1 MSRYR
6 RINAALFIAVA
17 ITVSNNLFAQSRG
30 GSAGESYPAKPV
42 RVIVGLAPGGATDIQ
57 ARMVAQKLSDNTG
70 RSFVVEN
77 RTGAGGTIAYAH
89 VATSPPDGYTV
100 LAVSSGYSITPAIYR
115 KLSYDPIKDLVPV
128 SLVAQAPFL
137 LSAPVRSSD
146 IGQGSP
152 GARQGAPRD
161 P

>member
-89 VATSPPDGYTV
+89 VATSPPDGYSNPYQR
-100 LAVSSGYSITPAIYR
+100 AYR
-115 KLSYDPIKDLVPV
+115 
-128 SLVAQAPFL
+128 QATRCAF
-137 LSAPVRSSD
+137 
-146 IGQGSP
+146 
-152 GARQGAPRD
+152 
-161 P
+161 